1 MIGGIKLGVA
11 DSRMGLEGQGLGSS
25 YCQDFCDFLIGQD
38 SMDDAGRVCVT
49 EWSVVATRP

>member
-11 DSRMGLEGQGLGSS
+11 DSTMGLEGQGLGSS

-38 SMDDAGRVCVT
+38 FMDDAGRVCVT
-49 EWSVVATRP
+49 KWSVVATRP